1 MNKKTKIIASV
12 AATFVLIAAIATVSL
27 LKTDESEGVMTTLP
41 TVQTTT
47 LPTQPIETVSAFDW
61 DAYLNSLD
69 LSTEPESSTID
80 PTAISTTM
88 PAPTQNVIISYVYP
102 SDYVPQT
109 IPQITQANPIITTT
123 TTEPNRVEMVD
134 YKYSVDSESDSIIIT
149 KYIGSDMTPTIP
161 ETINGKSV
169 STIGSACFKNSEITG
184 VYIPKTVTKISTAAF
199 NNCQKLKNVYF
210 LGTNYIEIGES
221 VFENCISLEN
231 VYLSANTT
239 SIGAN
244 AFANFTALKKI
255 KIPESVTV
263 IGQNAFAGCS
273 KDLTIVCKSGT
284 IAETVALG
292 YEFKIE
298 IE

>member
-1 MNKKTKIIASV
+1 MDKKTKIIASI
-12 AATFVLIAAIATVSL
+12 AATFVMIAAIVTVSL
-27 LKTDESEGVMTTLP
+27 LKTDESQSTLTTLP
-41 TVQTTT
+41 TIETTI

-69 LSTEPESSTID
+69 LSTEPESSTMDITD
-80 PTAISTTM
+80 LSTTL

-109 IPQITQANPIITTT
+109 IPQVSVTNPTTT
-123 TTEPNRVEMVD
+123 TTEADRVEMVD
-134 YKYSVDSESDSIIIT
+134 YKYTVDTESDSIIIT

-169 STIGSACFKNSEITG
+169 STIGSACFKSSSITG

-210 LGTNYIEIGES
+210 LGTNYVEIGES
-221 VFENCISLEN
+221 VFENCVSLQN

-244 AFANFTALKKI
+244 TFANCTSLKKI

-298 IE
+298 LE